1 MLLTGHKQVFVNCV
15 IIVNIIY
22 LCSYLHKGVGEVH
35 QNIQL
40 SQVDA
45 SIPFQ
50 SLSINVDSQGT
61 GNFLTN
67 IFFHSI
73 NNSTSNYHNHVIT

>member
-1 MLLTGHKQVFVNCV
+1 MKQVFVNCV

-22 LCSYLHKGVGEVH
+22 LCSELHKGFGEVH

-40 SQVDA
+40 SKVDT
-45 SIPFQ
+45 SIPFK
-50 SLSINVDSQGT
+50 SLLINLDSQDR

-67 IFFHSI
+67 IV
-73 NNSTSNYHNHVIT
+73 STQLTI